1 MAPVNFDK
9 HIKDKLE
16 ERRLKPSVNAWDKL
30 SERLDANEK
39 KKHVNLYW
47 WYGVAASIVGVL
59 FVVSQL
65 VDNKQEIIAPQVVE
79 TPKGNK
85 PEALEQKSLY
95 SSGQKQTQEKIVT
108 TQKSGIKI
116 KDESPV
122 KSVGPILNKVPV
134 IVSENIEVSKTSET
148 ITPTKELKEALTFEE
163 QKVQQVVAQVKALKE
178 QKNKVTD
185 TEVEALLQQAQRE
198 IALKKL
204 YNESATI
211 VDANKLL
218 QEVETD
224 LDKSFRTKVFEALK
238 ASYGTVKTAVA
249 NRNN

>member
-9 HIKDKLE
+9 QIKDKLE
-16 ERRLKPSVNAWDKL
+16 ERRLKPSANTWDKL
-30 SERLDANEK
+30 SERLEANEK

-47 WYGVAASIVGVL
+47 WCGVAASIVGVL

-65 VDNKQEIIAPQVVE
+65 VGNKQEIIEPQVVKN
-79 TPKGNK
+79 PKVNDI
-85 PEALEQKSLY
+85 EVLEQKPLY
-95 SSGQKQTQEKIVT
+95 SSDQKQTQEEVVT
-108 TQKSGIKI
+108 TPKTEIKI

-122 KSVGPILNKVPV
+122 KSVGPILNKIPV
-134 IVSENIEVSKTSET
+134 VVSENIKSSKT
-148 ITPTKELKEALTFEE
+148 IKPTQQLKEALTFEE
-163 QKVQQVVAQVKALKE
+163 QKIQEVVAQVKELKE
-178 QKNKVTD
+178 QKTQVTD
-185 TEVEALLQQAQRE
+185 AEIEELLQKAQRE
-198 IALKKL
+198 IVFTKRH
-204 YNESATI
+204 NESNTI

>member
-9 HIKDKLE
+9 QIKDKLE

-39 KKHVNLYW
+39 KKHVNLYR

-65 VDNKQEIIAPQVVE
+65 VGNKQEVLEPQVVE

-85 PEALEQKSLY
+85 PEGLEQKSLY

-108 TQKSGIKI
+108 TPKTEIKI

-122 KSVGPILNKVPV
+122 KSVGPILNKIPV
-134 IVSENIEVSKTSET
+134 VVSENVKSSKTIKPEQQ
-148 ITPTKELKEALTFEE
+148 LKEALTFEE

>member
-16 ERRLKPSVNAWDKL
+16 DRKLTPSVNAWDKL

-39 KKHVNLYW
+39 KKYVNLYW
-47 WYGVAASIVGVL
+47 WSGVAASIVGVL

-65 VDNKQEIIAPQVVE
+65 VGNKQEVLEPQVVD
-79 TPKGNK
+79 TPKI
-85 PEALEQKSLY
+85 EILETLQHKSLH
-95 SSGQKQTQEKIVT
+95 SSDQKQTHEEVVSNQKIE
-108 TQKSGIKI
+108 IKI

-122 KSVGPILNKVPV
+122 KSVGPILNKIPV
-134 IVSENIEVSKTSET
+134 VVSENIKSSKT
-148 ITPTKELKEALTFEE
+148 IKPTQQLKEALTFEE
-163 QKVQQVVAQVKALKE
+163 QKIQEVVAQVKELKE
-178 QKNKVTD
+178 QKTQVTD
-185 TEVEALLQQAQRE
+185 AEIEELLQKAQRE
-198 IALKKL
+198 IVFKKRH
-204 YNESATI
+204 NESNTI